1 MKEAE
6 SNFRRESRRLQRKG
20 WRDFTSEV
28 SSLAISARLAK
39 VMKLGKKQSLGTIKN
54 KMDHI
59 QITLKSHWKP
69 YQIFISQ
76 IEMIILKLIIYQEI
90 LLRTLALT
98 YWKIYMKNQ

>member
-39 VMKLGKKQSLGTIKN
+39 VMKLGKKQSLGTIKKQDGSYTN
-54 KMDHI
+54 NPEESLEALLNFHFPDRNDN
-59 QITLKSHWKP
+59 
-69 YQIFISQ
+69 
-76 IEMIILKLIIYQEI
+76 IEMLI
-90 LLRTLALT
+90 
-98 YWKIYMKNQ
+98 